1 VISSSIVISLK
12 KEKEMHISVI
22 IRTLNE
28 RESLR
33 LLLDAIDTQ
42 VVQGTVEVI
51 VVDNESTDGTAE
63 LALARN
69 AKLVTIK
76 REEFTYPRSI
86 NAGAEVA
93 TGDILVYLVGH
104 AQIIRSNW
112 LQVAVDQLRDNN
124 VAGVYSEV
132 LPLKSCTLAEI
143 FLYYPNYLYAK
154 IRGPYKV
161 LGPGPGVLGLTNV
174 AIPKK
179 LWDEHKFDE
188 RYECGGEDGEWARWA
203 MQEKGLEIVCDWRF
217 AVRHSHGLGFWGV
230 IKQLQYWFSL
240 GKPSTFSRKRLSYRK
255 DINY

>member
-1 VISSSIVISLK
+1 VL
-12 KEKEMHISVI
+12 ISVI

-28 RESLR
+28 REPLKK
-33 LLLDAIDTQ
+33 LIDAIEAQEVDAA
-42 VVQGTVEVI
+42 VETI
-51 VVDNESTDGTAE
+51 VVDNESTDGTRK

-69 AKLVTIK
+69 AKLVTIA
-76 REEFTYPRSI
+76 RDSFTYPRSI

-93 TGDILVYLVGH
+93 TGEILVYLVGH
-104 AQIIRSNW
+104 AQIIRSDW
-112 LQVAVDQLRDNN
+112 LQVAVDHLLDKN

-132 LPLKSCTLAEI
+132 LPLKGCTLAEI

-161 LGPGPGVLGLTNV
+161 FGPGPGVLGLTNV

-179 LWDEHKFDE
+179 LWDEHRFDE
-188 RYECGGEDGEWARWA
+188 LYECGGEDGEWARWA
-203 MQEKGLEIVCDWRF
+203 IHEKGLDIVCDWRF